1 MMMDAFRKRC
11 CPTDALDGDFCAPD
25 APREAAGA
33 EARATT
39 TAPPQARARPE
50 EGSTRERLE
59 DLIPIAV
66 VIAAGCE
73 SCAEG
78 MVRRAVEAGSAP
90 RHILRTIAIVA
101 DLHERECFRKN
112 IAPEVVERMKGP
124 LARARK
130 ILDEL
135 AGKGGGAAGCGCA

>member
-1 MMMDAFRKRC
+1 MMMDALKKCCSTDNLDGRC
-11 CPTDALDGDFCAPD
+11 CGPGAP
-25 APREAAGA
+25 AREGAGA
-33 EARATT
+33 ETRAANAETPPNARVR
-39 TAPPQARARPE
+39 PQDA
-50 EGSTRERLE
+50 SDREKLE

-124 LARARK
+124 LARARS
-130 ILDEL
+130 ILDEV
-135 AGKGGGAAGCGCA
+135 AGKGAGATA

>member
-1 MMMDAFRKRC
+1 MMMDALKKC
-11 CPTDALDGDFCAPD
+11 CSTDNLDGQCCATG
-25 APREAAGA
+25 APARGA
-33 EARATT
+33 PGPEARAANAET
-39 TAPPQARARPE
+39 PPQAHARPQD
-50 EGSTRERLE
+50 GTDREKLE

-66 VIAAGCE
+66 VIAGGCE

-135 AGKGGGAAGCGCA
+135 AGKGAGATACT

>member
-1 MMMDAFRKRC
+1 MLMDAFKKKC
-11 CPTDALDGDFCAPD
+11 CSTDNLDGQCCGTGAP
-25 APREAAGA
+25 AREAAGA
-33 EARATT
+33 EARPT
-39 TAPPQARARPE
+39 TAGSPAPGARPE
-50 EGSTRERLE
+50 EGSAREKLE

-78 MVRRAVEAGSAP
+78 MVRRAVEAGTAP

-101 DLHERECFRKN
+101 DLHESECFRKS

-135 AGKGGGAAGCGCA
+135 AGKGAGATACT

>member
-1 MMMDAFRKRC
+1 MMFEAMKNRC
-11 CPTDALDGDFCAPD
+11 CPTDA
-25 APREAAGA
+25 PRSEATGA
-33 EARATT
+33 EGCCP
-39 TAPPQARARPE
+39 TAESPRARARQQDAGDRPK
-50 EGSTRERLE
+50 LE

-73 SCAEG
+73 GCAER
-78 MVRRAVEAGSAP
+78 MVRRAVEAGSAG
-90 RHILRTIAIVA
+90 RHVLRTIAIVA
-101 DLHERECFRKN
+101 DLCERECFRTN

-135 AGKGGGAAGCGCA
+135 SGTGTAAGASPSST